1 MISTVLTVMKYIF
14 IIFAAASVVKIV
26 IAKNRSEKLIA
37 LMILSSVILA
47 LLALIAVD
55 SDQIFILD
63 VALVYDIFGFLGL
76 LAIARFLPQV
86 RHKKDREESH
96 DS

>member
-1 MISTVLTVMKYIF
+1 MIETVLKVLQFLF
-14 IIFAAASVVKIV
+14 ISFAVASTIKI
-26 IAKNRSEKLIA
+26 IIGKKRSEKLIA

-47 LLALIAVD
+47 LLALSAVQ
-55 SDQIFILD
+55 SDQLFILD

-76 LAIARFLPQV
+76 LAIARFLPQTK
-86 RHKKDREESH
+86 RSKKEDED